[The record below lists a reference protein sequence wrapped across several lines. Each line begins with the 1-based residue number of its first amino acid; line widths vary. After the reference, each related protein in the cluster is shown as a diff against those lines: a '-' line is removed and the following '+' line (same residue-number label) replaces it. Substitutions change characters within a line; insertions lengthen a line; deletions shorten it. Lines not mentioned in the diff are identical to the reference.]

1 MEQEQE
7 GEEAEGVRAHLNL
20 LDLLLLSDD
29 RLVELLLERLDLGVA
44 QVMVVPGDA
53 VLLGEV
59 AHERLALLEH
69 VLVALLEGEEPAVR
83 RLRLRALA
91 LVDGERVLLVAEALL
106 GPLALRAQ
114 LVEVG
119 LVVLDLGLELLLR
132 VCASRKRRESAL
144 CPLD

>member
-1 MEQEQE
+1 
-7 GEEAEGVRAHLNL
+7 
-20 LDLLLLSDD
+20 
-29 RLVELLLERLDLGVA
+29 
-44 QVMVVPGDA
+44 
-53 VLLGEV
+53 
-59 AHERLALLEH
+59 
-69 VLVALLEGEEPAVR
+69 
-83 RLRLRALA
+83 
-91 LVDGERVLLVAEALL
+91 VDGERVLLVAEALL